1 MKHWPTRSL
10 AEVCLINP
18 KLTALDTPTADTIV
32 SFVPMASVDE
42 VKGAIKQPQH
52 RQYGEVAKGY
62 TPFREN
68 DVLFAKITPCM
79 ENGKAAIARDL
90 RGGLGFGSTEFHVL
104 RPTSNLLPEWV
115 FAFVR
120 QPSFRSAAKAHF
132 TGSAGQKRVP
142 VDFLRKVLI
151 PVPPVAEQRRLV
163 KLLDEA
169 DALRKLRAEADSRT
183 DSLIAALFQEMFG
196 DPATNSKGWPLRPA
210 GELMDACDYGTSQ
223 KANELG
229 RGIVVLRMGNVT
241 TTGELKLDDLK
252 TVELA
257 DGELARQRLR
267 AGDILFNR
275 TNSRE
280 LVGKTG
286 MWDGRFEAVAAS
298 YFIRARFR
306 PDVEH
311 PQHFTT
317 FMNLPYM
324 KRRLAEMARGAI
336 GQANINA
343 KELKSIPVPVPP
355 VALQAEFAK
364 QVTEIRE
371 LEGQQG
377 VCRRSLECL
386 FNSMLHRAFNGEL

>member
-1 MKHWPTRSL
+1 MKHWPIKPLGKLLQIQNGFAFKSELFNGTGRGLPIIRIRDLARGFSETFYSGEHDAAYEVETGDFLIGMDGEFRCYRSQGGKAL
-10 AEVCLINP
+10 LNQRVCRLQSFSHDLI
-18 KLTALDTPTADTIV
+18 ADYIFYGINDHLREIENNT
-32 SFVPMASVDE
+32 SFVT
-42 VKGAIKQPQH
+42 VKHLSSKQIAGIEIAVPPL
-52 RQYGEVAKGY
+52 GE
-62 TPFREN
+62 
-68 DVLFAKITPCM
+68 
-79 ENGKAAIARDL
+79 
-90 RGGLGFGSTEFHVL
+90 
-104 RPTSNLLPEWV
+104 
-115 FAFVR
+115 
-120 QPSFRSAAKAHF
+120 
-132 TGSAGQKRVP
+132 QKR
-142 VDFLRKVLI
+142 I
-151 PVPPVAEQRRLV
+151 AN
-163 KLLDEA
+163 LLDEA
-169 DALRKLRAEADSRT
+169 DTLRKLRAKADSRT
-183 DSLIAALFQEMFG
+183 NGLIAALFQEMFG
-196 DPATNSKGWPLRPA
+196 DPATNSKGWPLLPA

-223 KANELG
+223 KANDLG

-257 DGELARQRLR
+257 EGELARQRLR

-343 KELKSIPVPVPP
+343 EELKSIPVPVPP
-355 VALQAEFAK
+355 MALQTEFAK

-371 LEGQQG
+371 LESQQG

-386 FNSMLHRAFNGEL
+386 FNSMLHRAFNGGL